1 MLVVRAGATTR
12 EGALAACQR
21 FAEDGVAVLGTIL
34 NDWTPKEGSAGQ
46 YYYHSYGAYGKK

>member
-1 MLVVRAGATTR
+1 MLVVRADATTR

-34 NDWTPKEGSAGQ
+34 NDWTPKGGLRGPVLLS
-46 YYYHSYGAYGKK
+46 